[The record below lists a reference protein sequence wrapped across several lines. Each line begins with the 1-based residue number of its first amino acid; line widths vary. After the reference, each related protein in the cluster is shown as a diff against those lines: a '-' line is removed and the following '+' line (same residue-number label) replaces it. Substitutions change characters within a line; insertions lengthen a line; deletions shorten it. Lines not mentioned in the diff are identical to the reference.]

1 MPPTGQEA
9 KSHIVQSG
17 NPRWG
22 GRSLDVEA
30 AGSAPSMAAI
40 HMRLGTFAPVVGRHL
55 VAPLRRSSLQSSGEI
70 DKGPPELRRNRQG
83 VGFGGGPEEGFQE
96 AGGAGG
102 IIPGSPAHRRASVR
116 WRLNAPFY

>member
-70 DKGPPELRRNRQG
+70 DKGWDLAVVPRKGSRRPG
-83 VGFGGGPEEGFQE
+83 AL
-96 AGGAGG
+96 AGSSRGRRRIVAHQFAGD
-102 IIPGSPAHRRASVR
+102 
-116 WRLNAPFY
+116 